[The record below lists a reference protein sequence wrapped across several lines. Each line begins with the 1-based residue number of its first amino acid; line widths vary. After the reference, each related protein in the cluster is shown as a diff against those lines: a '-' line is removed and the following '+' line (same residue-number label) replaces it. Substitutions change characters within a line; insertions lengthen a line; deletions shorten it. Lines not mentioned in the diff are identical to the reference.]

1 MFRLLS
7 SCWAWLKTPGETR
20 RNVTVII
27 IGLDNSGKTVLV
39 QAFQRLLPSRIGSC
53 LKSELTTLLL
63 DEYEV
68 SIYDLSGDMKGREA
82 WPNYYARAQGLV
94 FVLDSSDLGRM
105 QEAKTILTRLLSDK
119 RVAGKPILLLANKQD
134 KKDALL
140 PCDIIKNLLLERLVN
155 ETKSLCRVEP
165 CSVIKN
171 LQRKSHQPIIEGL
184 RWLLAATGDK
194 NEERCIPHQPHTSSI
209 LISKSTRR
217 SGDRCSSESF
227 STRVGLSKEK
237 RQHLPHSAEA
247 RPLKPILQKEGFRL
261 RPKKNISVTFALD
274 EPMEKGEYSGGKR
287 TMNATKHHF
296 SPSDDLKTPSPSL
309 SDDLFEATP
318 ASSSNTAVSSFA
330 SSHNLWQTGKG
341 VPGTQGRGSWK
352 VTAEEPMISVAFNSP
367 QKNGGK

>member
-1 MFRLLS
+1 MVNLLH
-7 SCWAWLKTPGETR
+7 CWQACG
-20 RNVTVII
+20 
-27 IGLDNSGKTVLV
+27 VLRTKLNYV
-39 QAFQRLLPSRIGSC
+39 PAT
-53 LKSELTTLLL
+53 ELLL
-63 DEYEV
+63 
-68 SIYDLSGDMKGREA
+68 
-82 WPNYYARAQGLV
+82 GLAK
-94 FVLDSSDLGRM
+94 DTWRDTKECNCHYHRLGQLR
-105 QEAKTILTRLLSDK
+105 QDCPCASLPTI
-119 RVAGKPILLLANKQD
+119 LANKQD

-309 SDDLFEATP
+309 SDDLFEAATP